1 MQEKCRI
8 CIPPPPVSFKV
19 YSRYIAVC
27 HPFYYR
33 ESTTGSSVTM
43 RAVTYVVPDI
53 LVSVALNI
61 PKFFETEIIY
71 VNEEHNNQTF
81 TFVTYDLTE
90 LRKDPDYIR

>member
-1 MQEKCRI
+1 
-8 CIPPPPVSFKV
+8 
-19 YSRYIAVC
+19 
-27 HPFYYR
+27 
-33 ESTTGSSVTM
+33 M
-43 RAVTYVVPDI
+43 RAVTYVVPVI